1 MVFNSI
7 DESKELLKKYNDIW
21 SEIENKIEEVSGG
34 KYDYKKD
41 YMKITFNSDD
51 DLPLNK
57 PLKFQNMTIIQ
68 YLTIFHNYS
77 LLYWDF
83 VASR

>member
-34 KYDYKKD
+34 KYDYKKY

-77 LLYWDF
+77 LLY
-83 VASR
+83 